1 MTDSYL
7 HQARQIALLRA
18 PGRVRYSEN
27 TLPPICRCAAFSYP
41 HMERVSKQCCRE
53 LDNSAWFAKLRTIMG
68 MSEG

>member
-27 TLPPICRCAAFSYP
+27 TLPPICRCAAHSWP
-41 HMERVSKQCCRE
+41 HMARVSMACTRVQRE
-53 LDNSAWFAKLRTIMG
+53 AGRRVT
-68 MSEG
+68 